1 MAQQGLGNTQMIK
14 TMPLSLI
21 TRTLNFNNC
30 LRSISRQVINFLY
43 IKRSDILDTKNNRD
57 WIRWDKYNCKKEIS
71 CVNLIKIKNFCYII
85 KAVIYQMEELCVY
98 LYKTSQSSELKKW
111 VLHNIA

>member
-30 LRSISRQVINFLY
+30 LRSISRQVINFLC
-43 IKRSDILDTKNNRD
+43 IKRSNILDTKNNRD
-57 WIRWDKYNCKKEIS
+57 
-71 CVNLIKIKNFCYII
+71 
-85 KAVIYQMEELCVY
+85 
-98 LYKTSQSSELKKW
+98 
-111 VLHNIA
+111 